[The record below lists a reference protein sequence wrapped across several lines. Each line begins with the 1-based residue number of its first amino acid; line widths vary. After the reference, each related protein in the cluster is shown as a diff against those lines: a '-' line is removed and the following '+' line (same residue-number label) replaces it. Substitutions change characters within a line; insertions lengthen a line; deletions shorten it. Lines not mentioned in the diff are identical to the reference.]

1 MTGTPHLS
9 LIVPA
14 FNEAGRLAG
23 TAATI
28 LGYLDAQPY
37 GWELIFV
44 LDGGRPGAAVALA
57 EAARRPNVRVLDNGV
72 NRGKGYSVRAG
83 AGVARGAR
91 IAFIDA
97 DLSIPVGGLRP
108 LLGALDGG
116 ADVAIGSR
124 ALGGSDV
131 SGPQPL
137 MRRSMGALFNLFVRT
152 VALPGL
158 RDTQCGFKGFRREAA
173 QRIFAVQR
181 IDRFGFDVEV
191 LYLARRMGL
200 TIREI
205 PVTCVYHGGSSVG
218 RIGDSLAMALDVVRV
233 RVNGAR
239 GRYDR

>member
-1 MTGTPHLS
+1 MSAPHLS

-14 FNEAGRLAG
+14 FNEAERLAA
-23 TAATI
+23 TAAAI
-28 LGYLDAQPY
+28 MRYLDAQAY
-37 GWELIFV
+37 RWELIFV
-44 LDGGRPGAAVALA
+44 LDGGRPGAAQALA
-57 EAARRPNVRVLDNGV
+57 AAAAHPNVRVLDNGV

-83 AGVARGAR
+83 AAAARGAR

-97 DLSIPVGGLRP
+97 DLSIPVQSLAP
-108 LLGALDGG
+108 LLGALYGG

-124 ALGGSDV
+124 ALGGSSV

-137 MRRSMGALFNLFVRT
+137 MRQSMGSLFNLFVRT

-173 QRIFAVQR
+173 HRIFAVQR

-200 TIREI
+200 AVREI

-218 RIGDSLAMALDVVRV
+218 RVGDSLAMALDVVRV
-233 RVNGAR
+233 RVNAAR
-239 GRYDR
+239 GLYGR